1 MWQCFK
7 GLVATGVLCAAQ
19 LVCAEPAPPAA
30 EMPGR
35 YEGVAASANA
45 VWVIDTHTGR
55 VRRCTQEFA
64 DQTPSCSAYSN

>member
-1 MWQCFK
+1 MWQCFR
-7 GLVATGVLCAAQ
+7 GLVATGILCATQ
-19 LVCAEPAPPAA
+19 LVHAEPAPVP
-30 EMPGR
+30 ESPGR